1 MRYLRLIPSFS
12 RSRTQGGFTL
22 AELMVTVAITAVLV
36 GLAMPDF
43 LRATRG
49 IQLSQQAK
57 EMENAIKFTR
67 AKAMQ
72 LGQVVVMCRAN
83 AALDKCQTT
92 GSPEWQGGW
101 LIHNNLPDA
110 NGDLNTQSDSA
121 NETLFAIKQPMNA
134 GILVVAPNNV
144 GNRII
149 FNPAGESAG
158 NLGNVQSLTFS
169 YADDSTVD
177 NQKFLVINRSGRTR
191 VSSWDDCQN
200 GLPC

>member
-1 MRYLRLIPSFS
+1 MSFS
-12 RSRTQGGFTL
+12 HPKPSNLHLQSGFTL
-22 AELMVTVAITAVLV
+22 VELMVTVSITAVLLSV
-36 GLAMPDF
+36 ALPDF
-43 LRATRG
+43 LKATRG

-57 EMENAIKFTR
+57 EMESAIKFTR

-83 AALDKCQTT
+83 AALDKCLTS

-110 NGDLNTQSDSA
+110 DGALNNQYDAAT
-121 NETLFAIKQPMNA
+121 ETLYAIKQPMSA
-134 GILVVAPNNV
+134 GISVLAPDGV

-149 FNPAGESAG
+149 FNAAGDSAG
-158 NLGNVQSLTFS
+158 PLANVQSLTFS
-169 YADDSTVD
+169 YADDSSVD
-177 NQKFLVINRSGRTR
+177 NQRFLAINRAGRTR
-191 VSSWDDCQN
+191 ISTWADCQN